1 MSSAYKCPNCGAAL
15 EVIAGRT
22 DVTCATCG
30 AVTNLSELLA
40 RMSYVE
46 LPKEPDRMGPLNL
59 FLLVNRLGGCGC
71 VAALVMA
78 CIVVVFILV
87 AISLSVPGGFSGYLT
102 QTAH

>member
-1 MSSAYKCPNCGAAL
+1 MPSAYKCPNCGAAL

-59 FLLVNRLGGCGC
+59 LILANRLGGIGC
-71 VAALVMA
+71 AVAFVLA
-78 CIVVVFILV
+78 CIVLAIILAV
-87 AISLSVPGGFSGYLT
+87 ANFSGSLT
-102 QTAH
+102 QVAR